1 MLGTANR
8 PPTSESGRGFL
19 PRRDHRTAPRFH
31 AALHAPCRRGS
42 ASASPSTPS
51 AHMLRVARGPVP
63 HTVAGA
69 LQHRPEQSWPSH
81 WLRCW
86 QVHGRATSE
95 KMASQD
101 SHERPVPPP
110 PPHSR
115 SVAHTSHAPVPH
127 ICMKVWHRRAGR
139 TVRPRGREAT
149 RWTWIRRSRR
159 ARTPT
164 RPCDAPPRPRRPLR
178 CSAHSG
184 AEPTLVLCRA

>member
-8 PPTSESGRGFL
+8 PRTRESGRGL
-19 PRRDHRTAPRFH
+19 
-31 AALHAPCRRGS
+31 CRGVISGRHRGS
-42 ASASPSTPS
+42 MLPSTSRAAEAAPPPASSARS
-51 AHMLRVARGPVP
+51 AHTLRVARGPVP

-110 PPHSR
+110 PALAQRGPHLSCPRAAHLHEGLAPSCRQDGAAEGAR
-115 SVAHTSHAPVPH
+115 SDAMDVDSTIEARPHAHPPL
-127 ICMKVWHRRAGR
+127 RR
-139 TVRPRGREAT
+139 P
-149 RWTWIRRSRR
+149 
-159 ARTPT
+159 
-164 RPCDAPPRPRRPLR
+164 APPAPPPALLRTQRR
-178 CSAHSG
+178 
-184 AEPTLVLCRA
+184 

>member
-8 PPTSESGRGFL
+8 PRTRESGRGL
-19 PRRDHRTAPRFH
+19 
-31 AALHAPCRRGS
+31 CRGVISGRHRGS
-42 ASASPSTPS
+42 MLPSTSRAAEAAPPPASSARS
-51 AHMLRVARGPVP
+51 AHTLRVARGPVP

-101 SHERPVPPP
+101 SHERPVPP